1 MNSHGPREAAGDEG
15 VFLDEVIVQI
25 TFPAASYTRK
35 LGERL
40 MPRIAGEV
48 LELLP
53 QLRAAVQ
60 RVHPDL
66 EVYVSSWLYEEAGLE
81 PPVDQPGLL

>member
-1 MNSHGPREAAGDEG
+1 MNPHGPRELTGDEE
-15 VFLDEVIVQI
+15 VFLEEIIVQI

-40 MPRIAGEV
+40 MPGIAGEV

-53 QLRAAVQ
+53 RLRAAVQ

-66 EVYVSSWLYEEAGLE
+66 NVYVSSWLYEETGQE

>member
-1 MNSHGPREAAGDEG
+1 MNLHGPGEVTGGEE

-40 MPRIAGEV
+40 MPGIAGEV

-60 RVHPDL
+60 RVHPNLD
-66 EVYVSSWLYEEAGLE
+66 VYVSSWLYEEAGLE
-81 PPVDQPGLL
+81 PPVDQPVIL